1 LVYFGSRDDKE
12 IKVDAFEMIKLLKRL
27 LQNLNFGEGKGEEL
41 NDENRAVN

>member
-1 LVYFGSRDDKE
+1 LVYFGNKDDKG
-12 IKVDAFEMIKLLKRL
+12 IKVDVVEMIKLLKRL